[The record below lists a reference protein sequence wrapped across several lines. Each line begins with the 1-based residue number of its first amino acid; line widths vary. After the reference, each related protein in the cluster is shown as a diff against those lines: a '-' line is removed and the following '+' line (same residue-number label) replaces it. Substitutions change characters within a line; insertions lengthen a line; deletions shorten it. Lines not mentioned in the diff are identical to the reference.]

1 MYVHA
6 YLIGKIVSV
15 NELAF
20 WFRADEICV
29 HQIVWLFV
37 KFHGLL

>member
-20 WFRADEICV
+20 
-29 HQIVWLFV
+29 
-37 KFHGLL
+37 